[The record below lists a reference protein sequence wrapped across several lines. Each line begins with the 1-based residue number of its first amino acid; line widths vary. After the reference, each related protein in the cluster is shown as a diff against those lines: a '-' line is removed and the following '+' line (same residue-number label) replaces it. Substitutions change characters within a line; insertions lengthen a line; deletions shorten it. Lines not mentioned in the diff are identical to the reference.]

1 MGRNERTSVKIR
13 LVLGNSPLA
22 IVEELQAVSPNS
34 APSFAAIF
42 QCAEFFFSEIL
53 SIYYKM
59 HKVQNTVTDNK
70 MVALAKLP
78 VDAYSH
84 ANTHFIPDA
93 LKIMLGGVRLQ
104 CMY

>member
-1 MGRNERTSVKIR
+1 
-13 LVLGNSPLA
+13 
-22 IVEELQAVSPNS
+22 
-34 APSFAAIF
+34 
-42 QCAEFFFSEIL
+42 
-53 SIYYKM
+53 M